1 MNRAQ
6 TRAVA
11 TDGTTVA
18 ATVLFDAVSREKRPC
33 PREPRGI
40 VEPGKVPGSGLHRQ
54 LGMLEE
60 TGILGSAAAA
70 RRRTH
75 RRATAPASKIVLL
88 GVLRRHA
95 LGQPVELEQ
104 KVAELVETF
113 RSELLSPGGLDLA
126 DGLSDHANR
135 SDAAWSEGDALGAKV
150 VGIRSTLEIAEPFEL
165 AEQVVQGLLADP

>member
-1 MNRAQ
+1 MWHVPPPTRSLDDVRPTNHSNEPCADPRGRHRRA
-6 TRAVA
+6 
-11 TDGTTVA
+11 TVA
-18 ATVLFDAVSREKRPC
+18 ATLLFDAVSREKRQC

-75 RRATAPASKIVLL
+75 RRATATASKIVLL

-95 LGQPVELEQ
+95 LGQPVELE
-104 KVAELVETF
+104 
-113 RSELLSPGGLDLA
+113 
-126 DGLSDHANR
+126 
-135 SDAAWSEGDALGAKV
+135 
-150 VGIRSTLEIAEPFEL
+150 
-165 AEQVVQGLLADP
+165 